1 MATKTKRK
9 AAKTPPSRKRNDQ
22 SVKNIK
28 RIDST
33 KTHGWQV
40 HVRRG
45 GVLKTKL
52 FSDRVH
58 GGKRKAL
65 IAAKEHR
72 DDLLDDMAHLAKPLW
87 KIDRKPK
94 TNTGEL
100 GASKTEYTNR
110 SGKKRT
116 VITVTVREAL
126 GKPVNRKF
134 SVDKLGYKEALKQ
147 AVAWRNEVLA
157 AREAAEGGPVVTKPK
172 AKTAAKPK
180 AKVAA
185 KAKTK
190 AAAKPKAKT
199 AAKPKAKAA
208 AKPKA
213 KTAAKPKAKAA
224 AKPKAK
230 AASKAKPKPK
240 AKVAAKPKAKAKA
253 KAKPKA
259 KAKGKAKKK

>member
-1 MATKTKRK
+1 MATKTKKK

-65 IAAKEHR
+65 VAAKEYR
-72 DDLLDDMAHLAKPLW
+72 DELLDDMAHLAKPLW

-157 AREAAEGGPVVTKPK
+157 AREAAEEGGSPIPPKPK
-172 AKTAAKPK
+172 AAP
-180 AKVAA
+180 
-185 KAKTK
+185 
-190 AAAKPKAKT
+190 
-199 AAKPKAKAA
+199 KPKAKAA

-213 KTAAKPKAKAA
+213 KTAAKPKAKTAPKPKAKTAAKPKTKAA

-230 AASKAKPKPK
+230 AASKPKPKPK
-240 AKVAAKPKAKAKA
+240 AKVAAKSKAKPKT
-253 KAKPKA
+253 KPKA
-259 KAKGKAKKK
+259 KAKVKKAKKK